1 MNPVW
6 VIAKKELS
14 SYFNSLIGYLIL
26 SIFLIF
32 IGAFTWLIGNDVFI
46 RQQATLSEFF
56 GWAPM
61 FLLFI
66 VPALTMKQIAEER
79 RSGTIELLLTKNLSN
94 RQLIIGKFLAC
105 FLMVCVT
112 LAFTLPYYFTISQLG
127 NADHGAIIGGY
138 FGLLLLS
145 AAFTSIGI
153 FASSLT
159 QNQIVAFLLALVINV
174 LLLWILGFVGQYASG
189 FIGDMLTTLSIPE
202 HYASISRGVLDTKD
216 LIYFGSLI
224 FLFLFLAE
232 LNISKRNF

>member
-1 MNPVW
+1 MNPIL
-6 VIAKKELS
+6 VIAKKELN

-56 GWAPM
+56 NWAPI

-66 VPALTMKQIAEER
+66 IPALTMKQIAEER
-79 RSGTIELLLTKNLSN
+79 RAGTIELLLTKRVSS
-94 RQLIIGKFLAC
+94 RALIIGKFVAC
-105 FLMVCVT
+105 LLMAVIT
-112 LAFTLPYYFTISQLG
+112 IAFTLPYYITISQLG

-159 QNQIVAFLLALVINV
+159 QNQIVAFLLALIINV
-174 LLLWILGFVGQYASG
+174 IFLWILGFVGQYASG
-189 FIGDMLTTLSIPE
+189 FIGDLLNTLSIPE
-202 HYASISRGVLDTKD
+202 HYSSISRGVLDTKD

-232 LNISKRNF
+232 LNIDNRG